1 LFNIILV
8 EYVLEVSLSEISDK
22 TELISSRE
30 GFFIENDLEM
40 GTLKSNGKEE
50 DLVHI
55 IT

>member
-1 LFNIILV
+1 
-8 EYVLEVSLSEISDK
+8 LEPDE
-22 TELISSRE
+22 T
-30 GFFIENDLEM
+30 FIENDLEM